1 MSLCCSA
8 IIITVII
15 IGIIILYVLYKFYN
29 KLNEKLNKDDV
40 PINTVK
46 TVDDNSKIQS
56 IFSSLPRTQ
65 NKTTTE
71 ATTTT
76 ATATNIP
83 QKDSVSKVSFH
94 NNLNSPITK
103 SSNTTI
109 NYDNNDE
116 DENLTD
122 HDNYDKEEEEK
133 EQEQI
138 QNSTITT
145 IKNLMV
151 FFSVYNNKPS
161 LRLCPDR
168 QQCEYM
174 EFCNIHLCKHLTQI
188 AKLNTD
194 KNTKQNVTYIH
205 LPKCV
210 IVFITK
216 NETTCK
222 KDQEITFDEDVNYIS
237 SYTSKYIDMS
247 IFIVFYDKATMK
259 FIDLPGKLYDEY
271 SIQTENE
278 PLVREVLLQA
288 QIVHQRLYTYPRMLR
303 TIATAPTMSINEQ
316 QQQQQPQQQQSKADN
331 QGNFFYIAKQ

>member
-29 KLNEKLNKDDV
+29 KLNEKLNKDF

-46 TVDDNSKIQS
+46 TVDDNSKIQN
-56 IFSSLPRTQ
+56 IFSSIPKTQ

-71 ATTTT
+71 AT
-76 ATATNIP
+76 ANIP
-83 QKDSVSKVSFH
+83 QKDSVPKVSFH
-94 NNLNSPITK
+94 NNLNSSATK
-103 SSNTTI
+103 STTTT
-109 NYDNNDE
+109 NDDNNE
-116 DENLTD
+116 DENFTD
-122 HDNYDKEEEEK
+122 HDNYDKDEEE
-133 EQEQI
+133 EQI

-145 IKNLMV
+145 LKNLIV
-151 FFSVYNNKPS
+151 FFSVYNNNPS
-161 LRLCPDR
+161 LRLCPDK

-188 AKLNTD
+188 SKINTD

-205 LPKCV
+205 LPKCI

-216 NETTCK
+216 NEMTYK
-222 KDQEITFDEDVNYIS
+222 KDQEITLDEDVNYIS

-259 FIDLPGKLYDEY
+259 FIDLPGKFYDEY

-278 PLVREVLLQA
+278 PLVREVLLQE
-288 QIVHQRLYTYPRMLR
+288 QTVHQRLYTYPRMLR

-316 QQQQQPQQQQSKADN
+316 YQQQQQPPPQQSKADN